1 MGIAQWDCAH
11 TISSLITMRFMP
23 TVRDT
28 IEHRDNA
35 VRSSVLEQTHGTAPR
50 TLFLIK
56 PVIEKHSAPFMQR
69 ELNVV
74 LAAIG
79 LILALP
85 VMLVVAILVK
95 LTSPGPILY
104 KQVRV
109 GVDRRGGAGGGNWR
123 RKIDYGGRL
132 FTMYKFRTMY
142 VQSGPQKEVWAQ
154 KGDPR
159 ITPIGRILRSYR
171 IDELPQLVNVLL
183 GDMNIVGPRPEQP
196 KIFAKLR
203 EQIDGYAE
211 RQRILPGITGSAQI
225 RQHYDRDIDDVRQKL
240 QHDLAYL
247 KRQSVLEDVRTLLL
261 TIPVV
266 VFKRGAW

>member
-1 MGIAQWDCAH
+1 MRTVSQSIEQRESAAGT
-11 TISSLITMRFMP
+11 TI
-23 TVRDT
+23 
-28 IEHRDNA
+28 
-35 VRSSVLEQTHGTAPR
+35 LEQVHGSARRRLFLVQPVTRKRTAP
-50 TLFLIK
+50 FL
-56 PVIEKHSAPFMQR
+56 QR

-79 LILALP
+79 LILTFPL
-85 VMLVVAILVK
+85 MLIVAILVK

-109 GVDRRGGAGGGNWR
+109 GVDRRNGAAGGNWR

-142 VQSGPQKEVWAQ
+142 VQQGPEKEVWAQ

-159 ITPIGRILRSYR
+159 ITPIGRFLRSYR
-171 IDELPQLVNVLL
+171 IDELPQLVNVLR

-196 KIFAKLR
+196 KIFARLR

-211 RQRILPGITGSAQI
+211 RQRILPGITGTAQV
-225 RQHYDRDIDDVRQKL
+225 RQHYDRDIDDVRRKL
-240 QHDLAYL
+240 EFDLAYA
-247 KRQSVLEDVRTLLL
+247 KRQSVLEDVRTLLM
-261 TIPVV
+261 TIPVI
-266 VFKRGAW
+266 VFRKGAW